1 MKYTGII
8 VLLLLFAACNTETGY
23 RVRGYFEGAPEGT
36 VVYLGADSTKIVN
49 GEFVFKGKTEAP
61 ELRELKVNALNQ
73 YGYPDF
79 HGTLVWIGNEDLRV
93 ECPWEKLQNVYVYT
107 EAMRISGSELNDVY
121 GGYRKQAKDIGA
133 SRDSLWDVYYESYLG
148 PMFGGTEVDRETGIQ
163 AMRAMQEIIARKR
176 QLAREFV
183 AAHPASPA
191 AMEILAGQLNGQNYT
206 VEEARQMIGGLDP
219 ALKGIPA
226 YRKLMQAY
234 EEFRPTAKGEK
245 YMDVTLTDEEGKEV
259 KLSEVIQ
266 PGKYTMLEFW
276 ASWCS
281 PCRGEIPHLR
291 HVNEVC
297 GQDFD
302 IISISIDEKEEAW
315 KKAVAEEKMVWK
327 QLRDA
332 KGWKGGA
339 ARAYR
344 VTGVPYSL
352 LLDGEGRI
360 VAGDL
365 RGAELDI
372 ILAELLPERAKHL

>member
-8 VLLLLFAACNTETGY
+8 VLLLLFAACNMETGY
-23 RVRGYFEGAPEGT
+23 RLRGHFEGAPDGT
-36 VVYLGADSTKIVN
+36 VVYLGADSTEIVN
-49 GEFVFKGKTEAP
+49 GKFVFKGKTLAP

-73 YGYPDF
+73 YGYPDY
-79 HGTLVWIGNEDLRV
+79 HGTLVWIDNEDLRV

-107 EAMRISGSELNDVY
+107 EAMRITGSELNDLYVN
-121 GGYRKQAKDIGA
+121 YREQAKDIGA

-148 PMFGGTEVDRETGIQ
+148 PMFEGGEVDRETGLE
-163 AMRAMQEIIARKR
+163 AMRGMLEIAARKR
-176 QLAREFV
+176 QLSRVFV
-183 AAHPASPA
+183 AVHPSSPA
-191 AMEILAGQLNGQNYT
+191 CVEILAENLNGQHYT
-206 VEEARQMIGGLDP
+206 VAEAQELIDCLDTT
-219 ALKGIPA
+219 LKDIPA
-226 YRKLMQAY
+226 YRKLMEAY

-245 YMDVTLTDEEGKEV
+245 YMDVTLTDEEGKDV
-259 KLSEVIQ
+259 KLSEVIR
-266 PGKYTMLEFW
+266 PGRYTMLEFW
-276 ASWCS
+276 ASWCG

-302 IISISIDEKEEAW
+302 IISISIDEKEDAW

-339 ARAYR
+339 AQAYR
-344 VTGVPYSL
+344 VMGVPYSL

-372 ILAELLPERAKHL
+372 LLAELLPEQAKHL